1 MRHARLLRLT
11 VVALATGLLAAC
23 AQVPDHGPV
32 VEAKERGQAVQTQ
45 LQYFNPK
52 GPQPGQ
58 SPADIVTGYL
68 VAMTA
73 TPLTTRTAQKFL
85 SREARAQWRPQRVV
99 TYSDHT
105 VPRGTHHVV
114 VRLRGADRVGAAG
127 QWQGAVP
134 GPERRLVFPMV
145 REGNEWRIDRAPD
158 ALIVSR
164 TFYDQQYT
172 DDAQIYFFD
181 PSGRILVP
189 EPVHVPQGSQ
199 FASSL
204 VRALVRGPHTSL
216 GGVVR
221 SFLPP
226 GLTVVSVPVS
236 QDGVAQVTLNGPA
249 PGPISSRT
257 TRRMVAQLAWTL
269 RQDPAI
275 RTFRV
280 SIAGQALADASGTQS
295 FRVPSDVATDG
306 PTPSDRYDPAGY
318 LASPQFYALRAG
330 RLVSGRIDRPTT
342 VDGPFGNSPVG
353 IGPFAVSLDGNQ
365 VAGVTPDS
373 LVVGP
378 TLGKAPPNEVLT
390 GGGLL
395 PPAWDFADRL
405 WDVEN
410 GPGGATVVYVEQSRR
425 HAVRIPGVSGENVRR
440 FLVSRDGSRL
450 VAVLRG
456 PASDRIVVSRLRY
469 DAGNRAVRGSRART
483 IPWLSGGATRIRDI
497 GWTSPTTIAA
507 LDQISRSQAEV
518 RILNVDGSTPPDQ
531 APPILVNGRVSSL
544 VTAPDQT
551 PYAVLPGGIT
561 DISREV
567 TQTPTNPQVQTKGLR
582 HMTYA
587 G

>member
-1 MRHARLLRLT
+1 MRPPRVLRLG
-11 VVALATGLLAAC
+11 VVAIATGLLAAC

-73 TPLTTRTAQKFL
+73 TPLTTSTAQKFL
-85 SREARAQWRPQRVV
+85 SRQARAQWQPQRVV
-99 TYSDHT
+99 IYSDRSA
-105 VPRGTHHVV
+105 PRGTHHVV
-114 VRLRGADRVGAAG
+114 VRLRGADQVGAGG
-127 QWQGAVP
+127 QWKGAVP
-134 GPERRLVFPMV
+134 APERRLVFPMV
-145 REGNEWRIDRAPD
+145 REGNEWRIDEAPD
-158 ALIVSR
+158 ALIVPH

-172 DDAQIYFFD
+172 DDAQIYYFD
-181 PSGRILVP
+181 PTGRILVP

-199 FASSL
+199 LASSL
-204 VRALVRGPHTSL
+204 VRALMRGPHVSL

-236 QDGVAQVTLNGPA
+236 QDGEALVTLSGPD
-249 PGPISSRT
+249 PGPVSSRT
-257 TRRMVAQLAWTL
+257 VRRIVAQLAWTL
-269 RQDPAI
+269 RQDPTI

-280 SIAGQALADASGTQS
+280 TIAGHPLADATGTQS
-295 FRVPSDVATDG
+295 FRVPSEVGAEG

-330 RLVSGRIDRPTT
+330 RLVSGQIDRPTT
-342 VDGPFGNSPVG
+342 VDGPFGRSPVG

-373 LVVGP
+373 LVRGP
-378 TLGKAPPNEVLT
+378 TLGASPPIEVLT

-410 GPGGATVVYVEQSRR
+410 GSRGATVVYVEQSRR
-425 HAVRIPGVSGENVRR
+425 HEVRIPGVSGENVRQ

-456 PASDRIVVSRLRY
+456 AATDRIVVSRLRY
-469 DAGNRAVRGSRART
+469 NAGNRAVRGSRARA
-483 IPWLSGGATRIRDI
+483 IPWLSGGSTKIRDI

-507 LDQISRSQAEV
+507 LDQVSRSQAEV

-544 VTAPDQT
+544 VTSPNQT

-561 DISREV
+561 DISRDIS
-567 TQTPTNPQVQTKGLR
+567 QTLPNPQVQTTGLR

>member
-1 MRHARLLRLT
+1 MKPGLSIRPFRTAAV
-11 VVALATGLLAAC
+11 VVAVALLTAC
-23 AQVPDHGPV
+23 AQVPHAGPV
-32 VEAKERGQAVQTQ
+32 VEAQQRGQAGQTQ
-45 LQYFNPK
+45 IQFFNPK

-58 SPADIVTGYL
+58 APADIVTGFL

-73 TPLTTRTAQKFL
+73 TPLTISTAQKFL
-85 SREARAQWRPQRVV
+85 SKQARVQWQPKRVV
-99 TYSDHT
+99 AYSNRS
-105 VPRGTHHVV
+105 PARGARRVV
-114 VRLRGADRVGAAG
+114 VRLQGAHQVAAG
-127 QWQGAVP
+127 GQWKGPVP

-145 REGNEWRIDRAPD
+145 RENDEWRIDQAPD
-158 ALIVSR
+158 ALIVPR

-181 PSGRILVP
+181 PTGRILVP

-199 FASSL
+199 LASSL

-410 GPGGATVVYVEQSRR
+410 GPAGATVVYVEQSRR

-456 PASDRIVVSRLRY
+456 RASDRIVVSRLRY
-469 DAGNRAVRGSRART
+469 DAGNRAV
-483 IPWLSGGATRIRDI
+483 
-497 GWTSPTTIAA
+497 
-507 LDQISRSQAEV
+507 
-518 RILNVDGSTPPDQ
+518 
-531 APPILVNGRVSSL
+531 
-544 VTAPDQT
+544 
-551 PYAVLPGGIT
+551 
-561 DISREV
+561 
-567 TQTPTNPQVQTKGLR
+567 
-582 HMTYA
+582 
-587 G
+587 